1 MTGAAALPNVL
12 LLRTYR
18 IPRPV
23 TVRVRDDFG
32 GCRSWLEI
40 ARELPFE
47 GTPVL
52 SDSEF
57 GRARE
62 EIERIVDGVGAPAEA
77 VPALA

>member
-1 MTGAAALPNVL
+1 VI

-23 TVRVRDDFG
+23 TVKVRDEYT

-40 ARELPFE
+40 TRDLPFE

-52 SDSEF
+52 SNEEF

-62 EIERIVDGVGAPAEA
+62 EIASIASGRQ
-77 VPALA
+77 ALLV